1 MSVRGEGASS
11 EYGPWNPG
19 IVSPLPD
26 ELRRHCTIFLPEN
39 VATSLS
45 TALELHDLTGLEPRE
60 LVAFRP
66 SRLALH
72 ELLIRVT
79 ADLSV
84 PDGVRVEDLGRNFR
98 EMTRTILTRY
108 IVPRLDGICDSFE
121 SVRHELAML
130 IDFELGIASEGMSAP
145 AKVKRGGL
153 AGIFRRR
160 QGFDSGSGA
169 ASRWEMRLPQWNM
182 RVSAGSELQAAAYR
196 ALAHVVGAMLRRHG
210 GPWGSPRIVAV
221 IATNVACNEYGSDVV
236 GRVIEPLL
244 LLAVQQEGYR
254 LLPAQ
259 QAPVIMN
266 TKGPSAS
273 GKSTLRPLQK
283 ELASHIGVNWS
294 DFALISPDIW
304 RKQLLDYDSLGAH
317 FKYAGGFTGEEL
329 QIVDQKLDRYVA
341 RKAAHGKT
349 SHLLIDRFRFDS
361 FGADSDEPGSNLL
374 TRFGQVIFLFFMI
387 TPPQSLVE
395 RAWMRG
401 LDVGRYKAVDDTLAH
416 GVEAYSGMPELFFTW
431 ARRADKH
438 VHFEF
443 LDNSV
448 RRGER
453 PRTVAFGNNDTINVL
468 DITCMLDIERYR
480 KANINATHAQ
490 ILYLDGASLAAEKN
504 LQFLQQCIDRFRN
517 VNFAEQATGRI
528 YLKIE
533 SGCVVWADRELLAR
547 TLAGADAAAALAS
560 FAKALGEQR
569 NAATERQIF
578 LQSLP
583 ASVQVPTLGRWG
595 CSD

>member
-1 MSVRGEGASS
+1 
-11 EYGPWNPG
+11 
-19 IVSPLPD
+19 
-26 ELRRHCTIFLPEN
+26 
-39 VATSLS
+39 
-45 TALELHDLTGLEPRE
+45 
-60 LVAFRP
+60 
-66 SRLALH
+66 
-72 ELLIRVT
+72 
-79 ADLSV
+79 
-84 PDGVRVEDLGRNFR
+84 
-98 EMTRTILTRY
+98 
-108 IVPRLDGICDSFE
+108 
-121 SVRHELAML
+121 
-130 IDFELGIASEGMSAP
+130 
-145 AKVKRGGL
+145 
-153 AGIFRRR
+153 
-160 QGFDSGSGA
+160 
-169 ASRWEMRLPQWNM
+169 
-182 RVSAGSELQAAAYR
+182 
-196 ALAHVVGAMLRRHG
+196 
-210 GPWGSPRIVAV
+210 
-221 IATNVACNEYGSDVV
+221 
-236 GRVIEPLL
+236 
-244 LLAVQQEGYR
+244 
-254 LLPAQ
+254 
-259 QAPVIMN
+259 
-266 TKGPSAS
+266 
-273 GKSTLRPLQK
+273 
-283 ELASHIGVNWS
+283 
-294 DFALISPDIW
+294 
-304 RKQLLDYDSLGAH
+304 
-317 FKYAGGFTGEEL
+317 
-329 QIVDQKLDRYVA
+329 
-341 RKAAHGKT
+341 
-349 SHLLIDRFRFDS
+349 
-361 FGADSDEPGSNLL
+361 
-374 TRFGQVIFLFFMI
+374 
-387 TPPQSLVE
+387 
-395 RAWMRG
+395 MRG